1 MFKQLFLILT
11 ISISTGCSK
20 DSVDTE
26 SMQEPST
33 EVSDTSE
40 IEDTEDTAA
49 PTLEN
54 IHGKYERTLTTSDGE
69 VREFIVYVPPSIER
83 DRVPVVFVI
92 HGTNSNGQEFYEHPQ
107 KWTPKADA
115 EGFIAVYPT
124 ALVHCHFEDG
134 QEVSK
139 TKWASGNLG
148 ESNTEM
154 GGLPLCANE
163 TLANDMEFFDE
174 MVAILKAD
182 YLIEE
187 RRIYVTGNS
196 NGAGMGLRLAAE
208 RSDIFAA
215 VAVNA
220 GSQSLFL
227 DNSTTTRPMSILITV
242 GTEDPLFAA
251 AVGSPVPVPIEEYL
265 IDPISNIMQS
275 ALDVHALDSSYEYSE
290 IPIGNVMTGEFLF
303 SSSTMGNNNSITFAV
318 IEGLPHSY
326 SRKLVDPHWDFL
338 KEH

>member
-124 ALVHCHFEDG
+124 ALVHCHFVDG
-134 QEVSK
+134 QEMSK

-148 ESNTEM
+148 ESDTQL
-154 GGLPLCANE
+154 GGLAQ
-163 TLANDMEFFDE
+163 
-174 MVAILKAD
+174 K
-182 YLIEE
+182 
-187 RRIYVTGNS
+187 
-196 NGAGMGLRLAAE
+196 
-208 RSDIFAA
+208 
-215 VAVNA
+215 
-220 GSQSLFL
+220 
-227 DNSTTTRPMSILITV
+227 
-242 GTEDPLFAA
+242 
-251 AVGSPVPVPIEEYL
+251 
-265 IDPISNIMQS
+265 
-275 ALDVHALDSSYEYSE
+275 H
-290 IPIGNVMTGEFLF
+290 
-303 SSSTMGNNNSITFAV
+303 
-318 IEGLPHSY
+318 EGDG
-326 SRKLVDPHWDFL
+326 K
-338 KEH
+338 